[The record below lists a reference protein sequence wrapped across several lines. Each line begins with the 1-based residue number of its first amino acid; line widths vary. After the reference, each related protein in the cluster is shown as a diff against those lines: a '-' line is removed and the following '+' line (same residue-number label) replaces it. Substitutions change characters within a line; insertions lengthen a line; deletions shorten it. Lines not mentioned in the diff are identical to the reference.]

1 MIPLIILNILRP
13 YGEWGTKL
21 KNKNENNADYTRIQL
36 KAFWELL
43 IVAMCTA
50 LAIFCVTTLRN
61 YGLGEKYPLL
71 VGIAL
76 LLCILLL
83 FAPVRDWLRG

>member
-1 MIPLIILNILRP
+1 M
-13 YGEWGTKL
+13 

-36 KAFWELL
+36 KAFRELF
-43 IVAMCTA
+43 IVATCTA
-50 LAIFCVTTLRN
+50 LAIFCIATLRN
-61 YGLGEKYPLL
+61 YGLGANYPLL

-83 FAPVRDWLRG
+83 FLIFEFAKR